1 VREPL
6 RCRERRESHQSDGG
20 IPAPLVHPLQRM
32 SVDACR
38 SFQGT
43 RGLQRRKWVPAGS
56 IATERRFAV
65 CICARLRAPT
75 DPRFR
80 SPNEPHPLS
89 TLPTGH
95 PCISQR
101 MWEMFGFCSSQVMR
115 TPLSYFP
122 SASHVKRVRA
132 RTRARA
138 GGRTRAGWRRSDGR
152 AFEVRSRRTV
162 RSLQICHLLL
172 KGGNVDKAIAS
183 NPKSKLEAKDYMAN
197 PNAKSTAGFT
207 PLHLAARVRTNGA
220 SAGHNGLEEAST
232 GTRGSALRVCELN
245 GPFTKCPGGSE
256 AVKCVGGY

>member
-1 VREPL
+1 MPVTRVMNDCPDRNTVSNGKPTGARRRNVREPL

-20 IPAPLVHPLQRM
+20 ISAPLVHPVQRM

-56 IATERRFAV
+56 IATERRFAF
-65 CICARLRAPT
+65 CICSRLLAPT

-95 PCISQR
+95 PCISRR

-115 TPLSYFP
+115 TPLSFSP

-138 GGRTRAGWRRSDGR
+138 GGRTRAGGLASFRWPS
-152 AFEVRSRRTV
+152 VRGALS
-162 RSLQICHLLL
+162 
-172 KGGNVDKAIAS
+172 A
-183 NPKSKLEAKDYMAN
+183 
-197 PNAKSTAGFT
+197 
-207 PLHLAARVRTNGA
+207 NGA
-220 SAGHNGLEEAST
+220 VVADLSSAAEGGKCGQGH
-232 GTRGSALRVCELN
+232 RI
-245 GPFTKCPGGSE
+245 
-256 AVKCVGGY
+256 